1 MSLWHQGVHNR
12 FFPCM
17 EATLGQ
23 DCSSDTGSLLQE
35 RKDASQKQNKKLKSQ
50 ANLQNR
56 KKQEKLQKERRK
68 KDLLAITFQREV
80 PRLGLGRM
88 AGGDVRHLQTSESSD
103 NLQHH
108 QLQHPDHGDHG
119 DHGQHSQRHVAKV
132 HSDQAEGGGSSNL
145 SRREG
150 GERKTGGAE
159 AEARRERIE
168 KVEQTTVHTVIT
180 RQEKLSHPPEY
191 PGHSRH
197 LPALHTGDQPA
208 VHGAVRQGRQDRQ
221 GSVSGSDNG
230 GDQLA
235 RHRGGAEAR
244 HRHSDGGGGG
254 GGGVPHLRSLV
265 RADPLESR
273 AGEGGGRGERNVEDV
288 CCRWSEDRDTQD
300 EDEREREEAE
310 ETGPGEKRGKE
321 CKTEQR

>member
-1 MSLWHQGVHNR
+1 
-12 FFPCM
+12 M

-119 DHGQHSQRHVAKV
+119 DHGQHSQRHVARV

-208 VHGAVRQGRQDRQ
+208 VHGAARQGRQDRQ

-310 ETGPGEKRGKE
+310 AAGPGEKRGKE
-321 CKTEQR
+321 CKTEQRYQT